1 MGACGPFRRLQRAFD
16 VVGDPRRHLLIGIAV
31 RYVMQSVPDI
41 ETETA
46 LIIAAQADPT
56 RFTELY
62 HSHVSAI
69 HALAWARLA
78 DRAAAEDITAETFR
92 RALRALPRF
101 EPRGVSFRAWLAR
114 ICINLVN
121 DEHRRRQR
129 ASRLV
134 VAASAEPFPDLAADE
149 IATADNR
156 AFVYGLVNQ
165 LTPDHR
171 TVITL
176 RFGEDLSIAEAATRL
191 GRSTDAVKQ
200 LQRRAIAELRA
211 LLAEGDD
218 DV

>member
-1 MGACGPFRRLQRAFD
+1 MRTA
-16 VVGDPRRHLLIGIAV
+16 
-31 RYVMQSVPDI
+31 PDI
-41 ETETA
+41 ESETA
-46 LIIAAQADPT
+46 LVIAAQADPT

-62 HSHVSAI
+62 RSHVGAI
-69 HALAWARLA
+69 HALAWSRLG
-78 DRAAAEDITAETFR
+78 DRVAAEDITAETFR

-101 EPRGVSFRAWLAR
+101 EPRGVPLRVWLAR

-121 DEHRRRQR
+121 DEFRRRQR
-129 ASRLV
+129 ASRLA
-134 VAASAEPFPDLAADE
+134 VAAEPQADLAADE
-149 IATADNR
+149 IATADTR
-156 AFVYGLVNQ
+156 AFVHGLVDQ
-165 LTPDHR
+165 LPADHR

-176 RFGEDLSIAEAATRL
+176 RFGEDLSIADVAIRL